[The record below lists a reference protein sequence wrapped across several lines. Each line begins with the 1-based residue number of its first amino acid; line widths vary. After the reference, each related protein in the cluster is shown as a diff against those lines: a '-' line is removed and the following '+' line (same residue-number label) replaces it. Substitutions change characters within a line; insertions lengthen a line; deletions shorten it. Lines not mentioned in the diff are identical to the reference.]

1 MVNGVNNNAQSFNA
15 LQNLN
20 ATTKSLEETT
30 DRISSGL
37 KVSSAKDNA
46 AVFSVAQNLRGENNA
61 YDVIQVSLDRSK
73 SIGDIAIAAGET
85 VSDIL
90 IQIRDKALAA
100 TKDDIDA
107 VSRAAYQ
114 EDFSSLIE
122 QLGQIVGSAEF
133 DGVNLLDN
141 SLPGGLD
148 FVADAS
154 ATTTLSIASEN
165 FTAGGPIITLDPATH
180 DLSSAANAQT
190 AFNAIQT
197 SLTNVNG
204 ALARLGGSSQ
214 QIDNHAN
221 FVTRLQSVITEG
233 VGSLVDADLGKES
246 ALLQSLQ
253 VKQQLGVQAIS
264 IANQAPQTV
273 LSLFQN

>member
-1 MVNGVNNNAQSFNA
+1 MVNGVNNNAQSLVA

-20 ATTKSLEETT
+20 ATNKSLEETT

-37 KVSSAKDNA
+37 KVASAKDNA
-46 AVFSVAQNLRGENNA
+46 AVFSVAQGLRGEHAA

-73 SIGDIAIAAGET
+73 SVGDVAIAAGET
-85 VSDIL
+85 ASDIL
-90 IQIRDKALAA
+90 IQLREKALSA
-100 TKDDIDA
+100 TKDIDA
-107 VSRAAYQ
+107 TSRAAYQ
-114 EDFSSLIE
+114 EDFNGLID
-122 QLGQIVGSAEF
+122 QLSKIVGAAEF

-141 SLPGGLD
+141 SNPAGLE

-154 ATTTLSIASEN
+154 ATTTLRVDAEDFSY
-165 FTAGGPIITLDPATH
+165 GGPNVVLDPATH
-180 DLSSAANAQT
+180 DLSDPANAQL
-190 AFNAIQT
+190 ALDAIKT

-204 ALARLGGSSQ
+204 ALSRLGGATQ
-214 QIDNHAN
+214 KIENHEN
-221 FVTRLQSVITEG
+221 FVNRLQNVLTEG

-253 VKQQLGVQAIS
+253 VKQQLGVQAMS
-264 IANQAPQTV
+264 IANQSPQTI